1 MTRLNQPFLQ
11 LFSDQMAINI
21 KMLRRLMEDKIASYV
36 NGCLVKLLDFN
47 KKPVPTF
54 KTLQIPKDRESSG
67 RGSCRRDVARSW
79 LCSEEVQMTE
89 TAAEWPGIR
98 RKVTR
103 PDCIFGCWPP
113 RLPDWYHEV
122 LWTLMKG
129 AWSWNDSLM
138 LYGWRQR

>member
-1 MTRLNQPFLQ
+1 MARLIDTSTDGSNSSMIRIFN
-11 LFSDQMAINI
+11 AIGKAAGFQQKTSADIQNI
-21 KMLRRLMEDKIASYV
+21 TDPQRV
-36 NGCLVKLLDFN
+36 G
-47 KKPVPTF
+47 
-54 KTLQIPKDRESSG
+54 ESSG

-89 TAAEWPGIR
+89 TAAEWPGTR

-129 AWSWNDSLM
+129 AVVVE
-138 LYGWRQR
+138 R